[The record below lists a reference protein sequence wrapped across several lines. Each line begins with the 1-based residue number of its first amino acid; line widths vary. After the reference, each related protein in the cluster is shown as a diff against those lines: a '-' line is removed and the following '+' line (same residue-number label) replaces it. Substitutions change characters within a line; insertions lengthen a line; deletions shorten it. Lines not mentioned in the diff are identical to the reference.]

1 MYASA
6 RFAKDQNQ
14 GGRIKWS
21 RAFRKQDAAD
31 FGHIHHPPRF
41 GAALPN
47 SWARQARGGGI
58 DFTPFPNTKSMSY
71 FDCDKIRYEGPSS
84 KNPLAFKHYN
94 PDEVIDGKTMKDH
107 LRFAAPY
114 WHVMRNELG
123 DPFGGGT
130 ARMPWDDKSNSVENA
145 LKRVDVFFEFLDK
158 IGIDFYCWHDR
169 DIAPELENLA
179 ASNAALDKV
188 VARLKEKQQETGVQL
203 LWGTACLFSHPRYAQ
218 GAATSPNANVYA
230 YAAAQVKKALEC
242 THELKG
248 LGYTFWGGREGY
260 ATLLNTNMKRELD
273 HLGAFLHMAVDH
285 AKKIG
290 FTGPFY
296 IEPKPR
302 EPSTHQ
308 YDSDAAACLNFLRE
322 YGLMDYFKLNIETN
336 HATLAGHTMEHELT
350 VSANAGMLGSID
362 ANRGDTL
369 IGWDTDQFPT
379 DIYLCTQ
386 VMLVVLGMGGFTTG
400 GLNFDAKRRR
410 ESHDPIDLMHAHIGG
425 MDAFARGL
433 KIASAI
439 RKDGRL
445 GDFVKARYSTFDS
458 GIGAKVE
465 AGQCSFEELEKFA
478 LANGEPSLDSG
489 RQEMLENLLNEFI

>member
-1 MYASA
+1 
-6 RFAKDQNQ
+6 
-14 GGRIKWS
+14 
-21 RAFRKQDAAD
+21 
-31 FGHIHHPPRF
+31 
-41 GAALPN
+41 
-47 SWARQARGGGI
+47 
-58 DFTPFPNTKSMSY
+58 
-71 FDCDKIRYEGPSS
+71 
-84 KNPLAFKHYN
+84 
-94 PDEVIDGKTMKDH
+94 MKEH

-114 WHVMRNELG
+114 WHVMRNTLG
-123 DPFGGGT
+123 DPFGAGT
-130 ARMPWDDKSNSVENA
+130 ALMPWDDGSNSVANA
-145 LKRVDVFFEFLDK
+145 TKRVDVFFEFLDK
-158 IGIDFYCWHDR
+158 IGIEYYCWHDR
-169 DIAPELENLA
+169 DIAPELNNLA
-179 ASNAALDKV
+179 ESNKALDAV
-188 VARLKEKQQETGVQL
+188 VAKLKEKQAETGVKL

-218 GAATSPNANVYA
+218 GAATSPDAAVYT

-242 THELKG
+242 THELGG

-260 ATLLNTNMKRELD
+260 STLLNTNMKREID
-273 HLGAFLHMAVDH
+273 HLAAFLHMAVDH

-322 YGLMDYFKLNIETN
+322 YGLMEHFKLNIETN

-379 DIYLCTQ
+379 DIYLTTQ

-410 ESHDPIDLMHAHIGG
+410 ESHEPLDLFHAHIGG

-433 KIASAI
+433 KIAAAI
-439 RKDGRL
+439 RQDGRL
-445 GDFVKARYSTFDS
+445 GEFVSTRYSSFDS

-465 AGQCSFEELEKFA
+465 AGQVSFEDLEKHA
-478 LANGEPSLDSG
+478 LANGEPLLASG